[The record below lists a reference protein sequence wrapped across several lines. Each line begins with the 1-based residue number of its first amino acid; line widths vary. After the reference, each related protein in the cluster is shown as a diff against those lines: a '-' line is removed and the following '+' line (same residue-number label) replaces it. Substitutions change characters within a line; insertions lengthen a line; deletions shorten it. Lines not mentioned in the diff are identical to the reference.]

1 LQRLV
6 YLSSRIVGPCQVLP
20 ESADAK
26 VNEAQCDVMSHH
38 LADQIAV
45 CVVLVLQTG
54 LRTLH
59 EWLSQF
65 LQFVALGVADSSD
78 QGGFF
83 IIACSFNLLV
93 VLDDDPTDV
102 EFF

>member
-1 LQRLV
+1 
-6 YLSSRIVGPCQVLP
+6 
-20 ESADAK
+20 
-26 VNEAQCDVMSHH
+26 MSHH